1 MSSDDETRYLNEQ
14 TYIVS
19 NQQSDRINAIFE
31 RFLDYYTP
39 FGFQSKVESL
49 KYYPLP
55 YKPGE
60 NDDLLLSEP
69 WRVRLEL
76 YVNHRPMHMGL
87 DLYGDVILG
96 RGKSKPGQIIV
107 NLENYDA
114 LELGVSRQHLLLR
127 PTSRHLFAI
136 DQGSTN
142 GTIVN
147 GIPVGPGMARA
158 LNDEDIVNLGN
169 MVIMMHMISRPTPG
183 TGKTT
188 NPLKGLIQPPASSV
202 PGDSPP
208 ATEKDSRPLT
218 GQTGPPEKPEAL

>member
-1 MSSDDETRYLNEQ
+1 MSSDDKTRHLNEQ
-14 TYIVS
+14 TFIVS

-39 FGFQSKVESL
+39 FGFQSKVEGL
-49 KYYPLP
+49 KYYSLP

-60 NDDLLLSEP
+60 DDDLLLTEP
-69 WRVRLEL
+69 WRVRMEL
-76 YVNHRPMHMGL
+76 YVNHKPMHMGL

-107 NLENYDA
+107 NLETYDA
-114 LELGVSRQHLLLR
+114 LELGVSRQHVLFR
-127 PTSRHLFAI
+127 PTTRHLFAI

-169 MVIMMHMISRPTPG
+169 MVIMMHIISRPTPG
-183 TGKTT
+183 TGKAT
-188 NPLKGLIQPPASSV
+188 NPLKGLNPPPA
-202 PGDSPP
+202 DRAAENTPP
-208 ATEKDSRPLT
+208 DT
-218 GQTGPPEKPEAL
+218 GQGELLDGTRAAPPEGPQAS